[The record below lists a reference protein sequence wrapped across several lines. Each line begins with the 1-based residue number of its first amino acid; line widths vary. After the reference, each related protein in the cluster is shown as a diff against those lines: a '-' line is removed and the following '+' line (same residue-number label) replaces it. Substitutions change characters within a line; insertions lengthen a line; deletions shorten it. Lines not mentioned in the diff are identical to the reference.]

1 MLPCIKCSSHFEQVF
16 HSFLAFFSLFVIR
29 FVLVFVLICLQIVWY
44 NVRHLVS
51 MTVTGAAAASVV
63 NMKKP
68 PFFCDILEWVYIT

>member
-1 MLPCIKCSSHFEQVF
+1 MLPGIKCSSQFEQVF
-16 HSFLAFFSLFVIR
+16 HSILVFFLFVIR
-29 FVLVFVLICLQIVWY
+29 FVLVFVLICLQLVWY

>member
-1 MLPCIKCSSHFEQVF
+1 MLPGIKCSSHFEQVF
-16 HSFLAFFSLFVIR
+16 HSILVFFLFVIR
-29 FVLVFVLICLQIVWY
+29 FGLVFVLICLQIVWY

>member
-1 MLPCIKCSSHFEQVF
+1 MFITFRVGILV
-16 HSFLAFFSLFVIR
+16 FSLFVIR

-63 NMKKP
+63 IM
-68 PFFCDILEWVYIT
+68 